1 MTRGNS
7 TSVPAKLSENAQCS
21 AQQRLGRGE
30 GGKGVSQS
38 VGELSVDTRS
48 LRLTWFPG
56 LCDRFKLAQFRTRLV
71 SLAAEER
78 GNTGKQKDGGVLCS
92 AIVSAIS

>member
-1 MTRGNS
+1 ML
-7 TSVPAKLSENAQCS
+7 SVPHSRDWGGEREARES
-21 AQQRLGRGE
+21 A
-30 GGKGVSQS
+30 SQS
-38 VGELSVDTRS
+38 VSVDTRS

-56 LCDRFKLAQFRTRLV
+56 LCDRFKLAHFRTRLV

-92 AIVSAIS
+92 ALGSAIS

>member
-38 VGELSVDTRS
+38 VGERGHQVIVPHLV
-48 LRLTWFPG
+48 PG
-56 LCDRFKLAQFRTRLV
+56 AL
-71 SLAAEER
+71 
-78 GNTGKQKDGGVLCS
+78 
-92 AIVSAIS
+92 